1 MNALAS
7 PRAKPLIEGEYA
19 FTQRNFD
26 AIASF
31 LKQETGI
38 ALSEAK
44 ATLVY
49 SRLAKRIRKLGLSS
63 FDAYCSF
70 VESAE
75 GGGERT
81 EMMAAL
87 TTNVTRFFREP
98 HHFEHFRN
106 EIGPRLIEGAKSGAR
121 VRLWSAACSSGEEPY
136 SLALT
141 LLDLCP
147 EIARFD
153 VRILASDIDPNIVAK
168 AKVGRYRD
176 DAVAP
181 IPSPM
186 PVHSRTSASSS
197 CIDPP
202 AGSQTGAE
210 TPPHRLASPLCLP

>member
-1 MNALAS
+1 MSAALS

-75 GGGERT
+75 GAGERM

-87 TTNVTRFFREP
+87 TTNVRQ
-98 HHFEHFRN
+98 
-106 EIGPRLIEGAKSGAR
+106 EGAYR
-121 VRLWSAACSSGEEPY
+121 
-136 SLALT
+136 
-141 LLDLCP
+141 
-147 EIARFD
+147 
-153 VRILASDIDPNIVAK
+153 
-168 AKVGRYRD
+168 GRRGFE
-176 DAVAP
+176 
-181 IPSPM
+181 
-186 PVHSRTSASSS
+186 R
-197 CIDPP
+197 
-202 AGSQTGAE
+202 
-210 TPPHRLASPLCLP
+210 